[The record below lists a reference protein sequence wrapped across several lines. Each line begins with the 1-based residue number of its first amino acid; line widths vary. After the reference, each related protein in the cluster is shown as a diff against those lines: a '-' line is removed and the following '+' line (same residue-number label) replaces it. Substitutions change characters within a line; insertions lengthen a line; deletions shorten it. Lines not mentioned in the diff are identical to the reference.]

1 MAVGV
6 SVVAA
11 VLSVGI
17 AFILGGGL
25 APIDGIASD
34 ISPDGEATDTRPE
47 STADARNSTTGHL
60 SRSITV
66 FTTSERKVDGDRANF
81 LAAVR
86 EDGSRLYYNES
97 LRVYNDVDP
106 VPGTNATVLYV
117 GANRL
122 SPKECDATTACWLN
136 VVEEVNL
143 TTGEVRRVYARKT
156 SVRHGQWHDVDRV
169 GEGRLLVADIARDKV
184 FVVDLD
190 TGLHEWTWSAREDFP
205 LSSGGPFPRDW
216 THVNDVELLD
226 DGRVMV
232 SLRNQD
238 RVVFVDRQ
246 RGLQRNWTL
255 GAEDEYGVLHE
266 QHNPDFI
273 PKTRGGPAVLVA
285 DSENDRVVEY
295 HRTDGGTWREAWN
308 WTDGRLD
315 WPRDADRLPN
325 GHTLVAD
332 TDGGRVLEVAE
343 NGTVVWSNEVEGA
356 YDAERLG
363 TGDESAGGPAAD
375 ASGPA
380 TTAGESDESDEPDES
395 AAPLTSATAT

>member
-1 MAVGV
+1 MLAFAA
-6 SVVAA
+6 SAAVVAS
-11 VLSVGI
+11 VLWTGVVPSPGGFANPLGI
-17 AFILGGGL
+17 
-25 APIDGIASD
+25 S
-34 ISPDGEATDTRPE
+34 
-47 STADARNSTTGHL
+47 ADAPDEADGTEWAGL
-60 SRSITV
+60 PARSPPASSGLPAGPITV
-66 FTTSERKVDGDRANF
+66 LTTSEREEGGDRANF

-86 EDGSRLYYNES
+86 ANGSRLYYNDS

-122 SPKECDATTACWLN
+122 SPSECDAETACWLN

-143 TTGEVRRVYARKT
+143 TTGGVRRLYAQKT

-169 GEGRLLVADIARDKV
+169 GEGRLLVADIARDKA
-184 FVVDLD
+184 FVVNTT
-190 TGLHEWTWSAREDFP
+190 TGIHEWTWSAREDLP

-216 THVNDVELLD
+216 THVNDVELLG

-238 RVVFVDRQ
+238 RVAFVHRQ
-246 RGLQRNWTL
+246 RGLQENWTL
-255 GAEDEYGVLHE
+255 GAEDEYGILHE

-273 PKTRGGPAVLVA
+273 PAERGGPAVVVA

-295 HRTDGGTWREAWN
+295 RRTDEGAWREAWS
-308 WTDGRLD
+308 WSDDRLD

-325 GHTLVAD
+325 GHTLVTD
-332 TDGGRVLEVAE
+332 TKGGRVLEIAD
-343 NGTVVWSNEVEGA
+343 NGTVVWRVEVEGA

-363 TGDESAGGPAAD
+363 TGDESAGGPAAG
-375 ASGPA
+375 SGGPA
-380 TTAGESDESDEPDES
+380 TTAGGPVANGSAESRLS
-395 AAPLTSATAT
+395 AVAA